1 MRREFERAALPASL
15 QAIRDFI
22 EDACRQAG
30 VEKAAAHGLVL
41 AVDEACANIV
51 EHGYAGRKPGPIGIS
66 FDAEAG
72 RIVMTITDRGRA
84 FDPKDAPVP
93 DLHSGWRE
101 RRVGG
106 LGWHLVRQFVDEIHY
121 DPDARNGNRLTLVK
135 AIGRSKE

>member
-15 QAIRDFI
+15 EAIRNFI
-22 EDACRQAG
+22 ENSCRQAG
-30 VEKAAAHGLVL
+30 VERAAAHGLMV
-41 AVDEACANIV
+41 AVDEACNNIV
-51 EHGYAGRKPGPIGIS
+51 EHGYAGRKPGPIRVS
-66 FDAEAG
+66 FDAEG
-72 RIVMTITDRGRA
+72 ERIVVVIADRGRA

-121 DPDARNGNRLTLVK
+121 DTDARNGNRLTLVM
-135 AIGRSKE
+135 AIGRGKE

>member
-1 MRREFERAALPASL
+1 LRREFERAALPASL

-22 EDACRQAG
+22 EDSCRQAG
-30 VEKAAAHGLVL
+30 VERAAAHGLVL
-41 AVDEACANIV
+41 SVDEACANIV
-51 EHGYAGRKPGPIGIS
+51 EHGYAGREPGSIGIS
-66 FDAEAG
+66 FDADAA

-121 DPDARNGNRLTLVK
+121 DTDASNGNRLTLVK
-135 AIGRSKE
+135 RIRRGQE

>member
-1 MRREFERAALPASL
+1 LRREFERAALSASL

-22 EDACRQAG
+22 EDSCRQAG
-30 VEKAAAHGLVL
+30 VERATAHGLVL

-51 EHGYAGRKPGPIGIS
+51 EHGYAGREPGPIGIA

-72 RIVMTITDRGRA
+72 KIVVAITDRGRA
-84 FDPKDAPVP
+84 FDPKDAPAP
-93 DLHSGWRE
+93 DLQSGWRE

-135 AIGRSKE
+135 EIGRGKE

>member
-1 MRREFERAALPASL
+1 LKREFERAAVPASL

-22 EDACRQAG
+22 EDSCRQAG
-30 VEKAAAHGLVL
+30 VERTAAHGFVL

-51 EHGYAGRKPGPIGIS
+51 EHGYAGKEPGSIGIS

-72 RIVMTITDRGRA
+72 RIVVAITDRGRA

-93 DLHSGWRE
+93 DLHSGWQE

-121 DPDARNGNRLTLVK
+121 DPDAGSGNRLTLIK
-135 AIGRSKE
+135 AIGGGKE